1 MPQPHHHFSIHS
13 DRTSCNYRCCEHAVH
28 YFKELGE
35 IRAINESQAIG
46 QALTGSQVMQN
57 LQDTDRM
64 LHDSISYTRSLVA
77 QLTPPVLREFGLV
90 MALTW
95 LADQMKQ
102 HDLSV
107 SLKLGVS
114 SIDLPEEQAILIF
127 QSVRELL
134 MNVVKHA
141 NTKQSTLA
149 VELTE
154 DNRFIVT
161 VADAG
166 QGFDPAQ
173 DLAGTDKHFGHFSI
187 RERMEAM
194 GGSFEIGSTPGQGT
208 TARLVVARQS
218 PFSSQTAPANRATSL
233 SEAATRLS
241 ASAEIRIL
249 MVDDHP
255 LVRQGMRGVM
265 EGFKNMHVVGEAM
278 DGREAVQLAETLRPD
293 VIVMDVNMPN
303 MDGIEATR
311 VIRRAHPA
319 TIIIG
324 LSVNDS
330 PHVAA
335 AMREAGATAYL
346 TKEAAPEQLYHAIC
360 EALENQ

>member
-1 MPQPHHHFSIHS
+1 
-13 DRTSCNYRCCEHAVH
+13 
-28 YFKELGE
+28 
-35 IRAINESQAIG
+35 
-46 QALTGSQVMQN
+46 
-57 LQDTDRM
+57 
-64 LHDSISYTRSLVA
+64 
-77 QLTPPVLREFGLV
+77 
-90 MALTW
+90 
-95 LADQMKQ
+95 
-102 HDLSV
+102 
-107 SLKLGVS
+107 
-114 SIDLPEEQAILIF
+114 
-127 QSVRELL
+127 
-134 MNVVKHA
+134 
-141 NTKQSTLA
+141 
-149 VELTE
+149 
-154 DNRFIVT
+154 
-161 VADAG
+161 
-166 QGFDPAQ
+166 
-173 DLAGTDKHFGHFSI
+173 
-187 RERMEAM
+187 
-194 GGSFEIGSTPGQGT
+194 
-208 TARLVVARQS
+208 
-218 PFSSQTAPANRATSL
+218 
-233 SEAATRLS
+233 
-241 ASAEIRIL
+241 
-249 MVDDHP
+249 